1 MVLNAR
7 SCACGGRAALAPTR
21 HQDQKSTHGHFQLP
35 PLPLRAAMAPRAP
48 WSEMP
53 LNGRTDLTMRA
64 RSPPLPDLDKGEWG
78 FQGLV
83 RVTSSRFNREVK
95 VWGPIH
101 KAPRLGEATYAT
113 PPRWVMGRAGRVK
126 ESARVVV

>member
-1 MVLNAR
+1 
-7 SCACGGRAALAPTR
+7 
-21 HQDQKSTHGHFQLP
+21 
-35 PLPLRAAMAPRAP
+35 
-48 WSEMP
+48 MP

-83 RVTSSRFNREVK
+83 RVTSSRFTREVK

-126 ESARVVV
+126 ESARVVVSGFEVVYMG